1 MKITEDQVFEVI
13 ESFGTS
19 GATKKQIAKRLGTAI
34 ETPTYR
40 AEQLIKAGLVMKGKH
55 GLEVV
60 YIMKPKVPPAMP
72 SFTQPIKPVN
82 TIPALAD
89 TELFKQNAETL
100 EREYRREVGMSP
112 SLGTSYG
119 PAVTRV
125 EGLDELV
132 NSFVESLASQIT
144 ARLRPMLVERLK
156 DSVAAMTEEIVAKPI
171 EFPKPKP
178 YLPSV
183 LIGGLK
189 GDQVEMFTRE
199 FEGVADLR
207 FVGADEGTSVW
218 KSRAAHAKHTVLMV
232 DFLSHK
238 HVEQLK
244 AMGVCPIE
252 IRGGMTKLRDKLME
266 LSV

>member
-13 ESFGTS
+13 ESFGTM
-19 GATKKQIAKRLGTAI
+19 GATKKQIAKKLGTAI

-60 YIMKPKVPPAMP
+60 YIVKPKVAKVDVPLPVKSEETKPLPTNPVPPP
-72 SFTQPIKPVN
+72 TYFEPK
-82 TIPALAD
+82 
-89 TELFKQNAETL
+89 KQTD
-100 EREYRREVGMSP
+100 
-112 SLGTSYG
+112 
-119 PAVTRV
+119 
-125 EGLDELV
+125 LDETI
-132 NSFVESLASQIT
+132 NIFVT
-144 ARLRPMLVERLK
+144 AIANKVIERMRPTLVEMLRN
-156 DSVAAMTEEIVAKPI
+156 SVGKMAEEIVVSKPI

-178 YLPSV
+178 NLPSI

-207 FVGADEGTSVW
+207 FVGADENTSVW